1 MPFIR
6 WQPAQG
12 GDPPRTSFANSS
24 SVYRPVGG
32 PDRVPPL
39 RRQVLARRYW
49 ITVQGATW
57 PRGTQR
63 PIASTRQGRL
73 GRASFARFIGPASGG
88 GSPTA
93 GTATVGR
100 ITNHSIAVS
109 ATTATGGTSP
119 YSYQWQYRWL
129 RGSSSWIT
137 ATGAGVTTLTATV
150 GNLGPAASYQIR
162 LRVTDSA
169 SNVVYTNTITAYT
182 LPLRWFPGLRSRA
195 R

>member
-1 MPFIR
+1 VQAR
-6 WQPAQG
+6 Q
-12 GDPPRTSFANSS
+12 
-24 SVYRPVGG
+24 YRLV
-32 PDRVPPL
+32 
-39 RRQVLARRYW
+39 A
-49 ITVQGATW
+49 A
-57 PRGTQR
+57 
-63 PIASTRQGRL
+63 A
-73 GRASFARFIGPASGG
+73 GG
-88 GSPTA
+88 GTPTA